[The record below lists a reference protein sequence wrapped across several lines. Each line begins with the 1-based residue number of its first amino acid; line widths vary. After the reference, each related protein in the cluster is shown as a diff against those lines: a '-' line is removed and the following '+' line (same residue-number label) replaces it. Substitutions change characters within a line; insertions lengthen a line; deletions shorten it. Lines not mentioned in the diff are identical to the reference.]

1 VETEALPRR
10 QARIRATTGT
20 TLCVYAA
27 VAGPP
32 DVVVTR
38 ERGKNDKLIA
48 ELQQR
53 GVNVLELPL
62 VESTAGPDRYAALNI
77 NS

>member
-1 VETEALPRR
+1 MR
-10 QARIRATTGT
+10 Q
-20 TLCVYAA
+20 LLE
-27 VAGPP
+27 PP

-62 VESTAGPDRYAALNI
+62 VESTAGPDRYTAL
-77 NS
+77 SFMSGGGASAPQH

>member
-1 VETEALPRR
+1 MC
-10 QARIRATTGT
+10 ATTGMG
-20 TLCVYAA
+20 LCIHAA
-27 VAGPP
+27 ATGPP

-38 ERGKNDKLIA
+38 ERGKNDKLIV

-62 VESTAGPDRYAALNI
+62 VESTAGPDRYTALSI
-77 NS
+77 SS